1 MIKNEQYIP
10 MLSVTVIIFNDIV
23 DSVIVLNEEH
33 CRKNEILIL
42 EKHNRGE
49 EETNWQGSEQ

>member
-1 MIKNEQYIP
+1 

-33 CRKNEILIL
+33 CKKYEILTL
-42 EKHNRGE
+42 EKYE
-49 EETNWQGSEQ
+49 ATNWPG